1 MKNYLQNMLFCN
13 KSQEKRLFYNK
24 CFVFIF
30 SEDANPDKFTEFI
43 TTINNQLESL
53 FMELRRGRS
62 EDTGDVYYS
71 LVSCIL
77 FTYILIGD
85 LQIKAQ
91 SS

>member
-1 MKNYLQNMLFCN
+1 MKNYFQNMRFYN
-13 KSQEKRLFYNK
+13 KSQESVFY
-24 CFVFIF
+24 IF
-30 SEDANPDKFTEFI
+30 LEDANPDKFTEFI
-43 TTINNQLESL
+43 AIINNQLESL